1 MKVVYLAMDNM
12 IYIKDDFLNPEL
24 IDLLNNDTS
33 EFVEVKKP
41 GKSFWVKIPSKEF
54 LDLVISKVEEL
65 ENNSIDCILGF
76 FREAKLN
83 QDDDWRI
90 HNDSIIEG
98 QQPDRALVLFIS
110 DNNTNELNGTAFWEH
125 KIHGDKFTHIET
137 SEYNRLLNDDANNTD
152 LWDLKTIIGHKKN
165 RALSYPCNYFHS
177 KYPNKFTDSRKVFVM
192 FYKLK

>member
-1 MKVVYLAMDNM
+1 M

-152 LWDLKTIIGHKKN
+152 LWNLKTIIGHKKN